1 MVPGCFTSQ
10 PTQEISCLV
19 ADKIEV
25 KARSIGNQ
33 SNADGD
39 IILQPLLCISDI
51 DFMIKLN

>member
-1 MVPGCFTSQ
+1 MVPGRFTSQ